1 MTTKSVLIEMY
12 VNYTID
18 DDLDEDDI
26 NELIRDMYQD
36 ATGNITIDGKRY
48 DIEDGK
54 VKNYVS

>member
-1 MTTKSVLIEMY
+1 MTLKHVLIEMY

-18 DDLDEDDI
+18 DDLDEDYI

-36 ATGNITIDGKRY
+36 ATGDITIDNKRY

-54 VKNYVS
+54 VKNYI